1 MRVPTFVMDESLN
14 SERDYIGL
22 SFMVL
27 TFVRAWDELVVGV
40 RFICWIGEILVKASR
55 KVRVKGVRD
64 CEIRTYI
71 SVYDIHRGAM
81 YRYT

>member
-1 MRVPTFVMDESLN
+1 MDESLN

-27 TFVRAWDELVVGV
+27 TFVRACDELVVGV
-40 RFICWIGEILVKASR
+40 RFICWIGEIPVKASR
-55 KVRVKGVRD
+55 KVGVKGVRD

-71 SVYDIHRGAM
+71 
-81 YRYT
+81 

>member
-1 MRVPTFVMDESLN
+1 MDESLN

-55 KVRVKGVRD
+55 KVGVKGVRD
-64 CEIRTYI
+64 
-71 SVYDIHRGAM
+71 
-81 YRYT
+81 

>member
-1 MRVPTFVMDESLN
+1 MDESLN

-40 RFICWIGEILVKASR
+40 RFICWIGEIFVKASR
-55 KVRVKGVRD
+55 KVGVKGVRD
-64 CEIRTYI
+64 WEIWMYMWEFFRFTIFIEEQYI
-71 SVYDIHRGAM
+71 VIHS
-81 YRYT
+81 